1 MSRSTPSRLRRPEL
15 GRRAEQLVAS
25 DLERRGFQ
33 LLARNARQGHLEID
47 LVARRGG
54 LVVFCE
60 VRSRSNDRFI
70 SPAHTITHVKIQ
82 RLRQAA
88 ASWLREAALGH
99 VEVRFDAACVVFDVP
114 EGRLMYYEAAFR

>member
-1 MSRSTPSRLRRPEL
+1 MRPGPTLNARAEL
-15 GRRAEQLVAS
+15 GRRAETLTAHHLEQL
-25 DLERRGFQ
+25 GFSV
-33 LLARNARQGHLEID
+33 LARNARQGRLELDI
-47 LVARRGG
+47 VARRGQ

-70 SPAHTITHVKIQ
+70 SPADTITPVKMR

-88 ASWLREAALGH
+88 TLWLREAKLGS

-114 EGRLMYYEAAFR
+114 EGRLTYYEGAFQ